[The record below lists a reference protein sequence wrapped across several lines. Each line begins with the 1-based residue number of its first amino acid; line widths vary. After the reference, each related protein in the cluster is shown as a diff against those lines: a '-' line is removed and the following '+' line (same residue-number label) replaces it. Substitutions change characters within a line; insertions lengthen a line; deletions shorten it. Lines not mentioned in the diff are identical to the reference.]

1 MPCLLAKHKN
11 KVPVVLVATAK
22 TRPLH
27 IEEREFNYRMKRYGD
42 LWDTIY
48 SMENLRAAHAGA
60 RERKTYYREVKMV
73 DKDPEKYL
81 KEIQTMLVLET
92 YKTSDYVVFTRVE
105 GRKLR
110 TIYKLP
116 YFPDR
121 IVHWAIIRVI
131 EPYILNSLTR
141 DTYSALPRLNTKQPK
156 RGTHAAL
163 RRVKSAIRHD
173 PENTQYCLKL
183 DMKKYYQSIPHD
195 RLKAAYEHLFKD
207 KKLLTALFEIID
219 STPGER
225 GVPIGNYISQYS
237 GNLYLSKLDHWL
249 KEVMRVKYL
258 YRYMDDIVILHSS
271 KEYLHKLFREIEK
284 FVANELDIQIKG
296 NWQVFPTNVRGVDF
310 LGYRVFKDYT
320 LLRKS
325 TALNY
330 KRKMRDISK
339 KVERGSPI
347 NYGEWCSYNVYNG
360 GILKYCNSHDL
371 MDKYGEP
378 LKKPMRNYYLNHVKK
393 GGKNHASN
401 RKGKNSHRDSRA
413 SSNHRG

>member
-1 MPCLLAKHKN
+1 
-11 KVPVVLVATAK
+11 
-22 TRPLH
+22 
-27 IEEREFNYRMKRYGD
+27 
-42 LWDTIY
+42 
-48 SMENLRAAHAGA
+48 
-60 RERKTYYREVKMV
+60 
-73 DKDPEKYL
+73 
-81 KEIQTMLVLET
+81 
-92 YKTSDYVVFTRVE
+92 
-105 GRKLR
+105 
-110 TIYKLP
+110 
-116 YFPDR
+116 
-121 IVHWAIIRVI
+121 
-131 EPYILNSLTR
+131 
-141 DTYSALPRLNTKQPK
+141 
-156 RGTHAAL
+156 
-163 RRVKSAIRHD
+163 
-173 PENTQYCLKL
+173 
-183 DMKKYYQSIPHD
+183 
-195 RLKAAYEHLFKD
+195 
-207 KKLLTALFEIID
+207 
-219 STPGER
+219 
-225 GVPIGNYISQYS
+225 
-237 GNLYLSKLDHWL
+237 
-249 KEVMRVKYL
+249 
-258 YRYMDDIVILHSS
+258 MDDIVILHSS